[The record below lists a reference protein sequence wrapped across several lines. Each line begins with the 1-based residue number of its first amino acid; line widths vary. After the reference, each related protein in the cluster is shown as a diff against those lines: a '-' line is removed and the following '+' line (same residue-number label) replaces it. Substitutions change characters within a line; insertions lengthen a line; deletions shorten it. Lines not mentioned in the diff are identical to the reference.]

1 MTESPAYRAAAF
13 PTRMAGPSTYEKKIQ
28 EGPMKHTISALVA
41 NKAGVLYRISGLFAR
56 RGYNID
62 SLAVGPTDNV
72 KISRVTI
79 IVDGDDYIAEQVTKQ
94 LDKLIDVKKVRILP
108 EGDITVRELV
118 LIKVRVDEKKRGEI
132 IDIAKI
138 MQCEIVDISHTTL
151 MVEFDANTDRVNLLI
166 DLLSKYKIL
175 EIARTG
181 SIALQKGHNSM

>member
-1 MTESPAYRAAAF
+1 
-13 PTRMAGPSTYEKKIQ
+13 
-28 EGPMKHTISALVA
+28 MKHTISALVA

-62 SLAVGPTDNV
+62 SLAVGPTDNTEV
-72 KISRVTI
+72 SRVTI
-79 IVDGDDYIAEQVTKQ
+79 IVDGDDYIADQVTKQ

-118 LIKVRVDEKKRGEI
+118 LIKVKADEKQRGEI

-138 MQCEIVDISHTTL
+138 MQCDIVDISRTTL
-151 MVEFDANTDRVNLLI
+151 MIEFDDRPERVDLLI
-166 DLLSKYKIL
+166 DLLSHYKIL

-181 SIALQKGHNSM
+181 SIALQKGHESM

>member
-1 MTESPAYRAAAF
+1 
-13 PTRMAGPSTYEKKIQ
+13 
-28 EGPMKHTISALVA
+28 MKHTISALVA
-41 NKAGVLYRISGLFAR
+41 NRAGVLYRISGLFAR

-72 KISRVTI
+72 KVSRVTI

-151 MVEFDANTDRVNLLI
+151 MIEFDANPDRVNLLI

-181 SIALQKGHNSM
+181 SIALQKGHESI